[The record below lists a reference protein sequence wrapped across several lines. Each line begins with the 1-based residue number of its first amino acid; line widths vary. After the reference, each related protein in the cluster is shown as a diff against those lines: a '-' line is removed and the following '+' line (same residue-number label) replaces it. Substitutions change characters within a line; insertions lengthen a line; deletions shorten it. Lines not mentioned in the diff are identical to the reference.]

1 LEAVDDTQAID
12 DLLREWA
19 RDLSVCTPVELR
31 QRWQGASMKAIDK
44 LDPKGFEGRLKD
56 HNPIYFLAERVF
68 FDNVLD
74 DPLFLYPPLHR
85 DILCK
90 FVLDYILFADRAD
103 AGALILI
110 QRDSFKSTFMHGV
123 VPLWVS
129 LRDKHLYNKDVRII
143 LRHHKEE
150 RASDNLV
157 RLMAKSVTS
166 KFLKE
171 NWPEFCVENTKQ
183 LGTMTEMRWP
193 CSVLGVAAEKSI
205 IAKGLK
211 ASQTG
216 AHFDYVFNDD
226 LVTEEHID
234 SKTERDSAQGKYN
247 ASRYTLDMG
256 KRREIN
262 SGTRYH
268 ISDLWGKFL
277 KTKKKSGQA
286 MYRALVLGSGGTGE
300 GVDAEGRRDGSN
312 GSLSHP
318 FRHPQEILD
327 QLKEEE
333 QQRAG
338 NDLLYHL
345 QMQNNV
351 KSSHMVVT
359 SRDWL
364 RWCTIEQVP
373 EDTWR
378 AITVDPA
385 WKGDK
390 NWGEGCYAAVQAWA
404 FQRVGSVIVQYLLDQ
419 VLSNELT
426 EKDGMD
432 HIFRLAGK
440 YAIFHVIP
448 EQRGGKSLG
457 TNIMDEG
464 ISRGWPMVI
473 LDPKTQKAAKDIR
486 IGRFLGACQARR
498 VIIVDSCGCLDHFL
512 MEYDEYP
519 QCDFKDALDAAGWTQ
534 DPVVSENYGPRF
546 HSNRR
551 FNPRR
556 PPQEAPRTRHCAM

>member
-1 LEAVDDTQAID
+1 LESEAHEAVTDI
-12 DLLREWA
+12 LREWA
-19 RDLSVCTPVELR
+19 RDLSVCTEEELR
-31 QRWQGASMKAIDK
+31 ERWQGPSREVLNK
-44 LDPKGFEGRLKD
+44 LDPLGFEGRLQF

-68 FDNVLD
+68 FDNVIED
-74 DPLFLYPPLHR
+74 KTFLYAPLHR
-85 DILCK
+85 DQLCK
-90 FVLDYILFADRAD
+90 FVLNYILFSTRAD

-110 QRDSFKSTFMHGV
+110 QRDSLKSTFMHGV

-129 LRDKHLYNKDVRII
+129 LRDKHLFNRDVRII

-157 RLMAKSVTS
+157 RLMAKAVTS

-171 NWPEFCVENTKQ
+171 NWPEFCAESTKE

-193 CSVLGVAAEKSI
+193 CAVLGQASEKSI

-226 LVTEEHID
+226 LVTEDHID

-247 ASRYTLDMG
+247 ASRYTLDMA
-256 KRREIN
+256 KRREVN

-268 ISDLWGKFL
+268 INDLWGKFI
-277 KTKKKSGQA
+277 KAKKRNGDP
-286 MYRALVLGSGGTGE
+286 MYQTLILGSGGNDTD
-300 GVDAEGRRDGSN
+300 DA
-312 GSLSHP
+312 LSHP
-318 FRHPQEILD
+318 YRHTQEVLD
-327 QLKEEE
+327 QLREEE
-333 QQRAG
+333 IARSG

-351 KSSHMVVT
+351 KSAHVMVT

-364 RWCTIEQVP
+364 RWCNMDEVP
-373 EDTWR
+373 EETWR
-378 AITVDPA
+378 AITIDPA

-390 NWGEGCYAAVQAWA
+390 NWGEGCYGVIQAWA
-404 FQRVGSVIVQYLLDQ
+404 FQKVGSIIVQYLMDQ
-419 VLSNELT
+419 VVSNQLT
-426 EKDGMD
+426 EKDAMD
-432 HIFRLAGK
+432 HTFRLAGR

-473 LDPKTQKAAKDIR
+473 LDPKTQQAAKDIR
-486 IGRFLGACQARR
+486 IGRFLGACQSRR
-498 VIIVDSCGCLDHFL
+498 VFIVKSCSYLDHFL
-512 MEYDEYP
+512 AEYDDYP
-519 QCDFKDALDAAGWTQ
+519 QCDYKDVLDAAGWTQ
-534 DPVVSENYGPRF
+534 DPVVSENYGPRLN
-546 HSNRR
+546 SNRR

-556 PPQEAPRTRHCAM
+556 QPQSPPRTRHCAI